1 MEKIEKLVEKLD
13 EQIKGIADSV
23 AHKDKDTLLE
33 VSEELDTV
41 ISEIVKELKKD

>member
-13 EQIKGIADSV
+13 EQIKSIADSV
-23 AHKDKDTLLE
+23 VHNDNDTLLE
-33 VSEELDTV
+33 VSEELDTI